1 MVSNASDLVAYRS
14 STIPHISRPTD
25 SASET
30 VGTIILLKTNRR
42 TFMHAAQPTP
52 VQEFST
58 SPAALI
64 REWILDYVSY
74 DDYEDW
80 TYIAFRH
87 VASSASAIAIA
98 PMPRPDCYEPVRVR
112 QDPSSEEYAEYPA
125 VMGVTLVTYH
135 VDAVVAGIRD
145 LVERTLAD
153 VETYRREFGDEAA
166 GYRVEEA
173 EDIAAIADA
182 LEAFGR

>member
-1 MVSNASDLVAYRS
+1 MPS
-14 STIPHISRPTD
+14 
-25 SASET
+25 
-30 VGTIILLKTNRR
+30 
-42 TFMHAAQPTP
+42 AQPAPTR
-52 VQEFST
+52 EFST
-58 SPAALI
+58 SPADLI
-64 REWILDYVSY
+64 REWVLDHVSY

-80 TYIAFRH
+80 TYVAFRH
-87 VASSASAIAIA
+87 VAAGAIAVA

-112 QDPSSEEYAEYPA
+112 QDALSEEYAEYPA
-125 VMGVTLVTYH
+125 VMGVTLVTYY
-135 VDAVVAGIRD
+135 VDAVVTGIRE
-145 LVERTLAD
+145 LVERTLGD